1 MREALLVVDAL
12 SIAYRS
18 PGGESRVVR
27 ELTFRIDEGEI
38 VGLVGE
44 SGSGKTSVALAL
56 LHYLPRGGR
65 VVAGD
70 IRYRNV
76 SLLAAPGR
84 ELRRIYGRR
93 IAYVAQD
100 PANSLNPALRIATQL
115 EEGMIWHLGVSPT
128 AARRRALALL
138 DEVHL
143 RGGERLLQAYPHMLS
158 GGMQQRVCIAMA
170 LACDPELLV
179 MDEPTTGLDAATE
192 AAVFDLLRELKS
204 RRQLSVLF
212 ISHNLAAV
220 RGMADRVVVMY
231 GGRCMESG
239 PTTTIFARPLHRY
252 TQMLLDSLPTMRGK
266 AAGNLEIPW
275 QASRDPVDGCPFRD
289 RCDLAVSECGQDQ
302 EIVEV
307 APAHFS
313 GCVRWHALP
322 PSSPTIIATGD
333 LTAGS
338 DEAAGRSGGV
348 MPVADKAKAVI
359 TVRELAHSYRS
370 SLLAAHTR
378 EPRLSLDHVSFELRQ
393 GEVLAIIGESG
404 SGKTTLARC
413 LVGLARPLSGSIIVG
428 TTDLARLRRRP
439 LSIARNLQIVFQN
452 IAGSLHPRKRV
463 RAILE
468 RPFLLYDRRHAT
480 DDQLREVTHAVGLR
494 TEILEK
500 LSGRLSGGERQR
512 AALARA
518 FAPRPGVIVLDE
530 AFSAL
535 DVSMKMKVRNLLQR
549 KQVELN
555 ASYLLI
561 SHDLP
566 LVRSM
571 ADRVLVLFQGWLCE
585 AGPRRII
592 ETPPYHPY
600 TETLMWS
607 ALALES
613 LAPARL
619 DQRRAMLTSPSEPGR
634 GCRFHPRCPRKL
646 GAICERETPPRQ
658 SAGPDH
664 TIACHIPI
672 HDLAAM
678 QRAEW
683 PADRCLEVAC

>member
-1 MREALLVVDAL
+1 MREALLLVDNL

-18 PGGESRVVR
+18 SHGETRVVR
-27 ELTFRIDEGEI
+27 DLTFRIDPGEI

-56 LHYLPRGGR
+56 LNYLPRGGR

-70 IRYRNV
+70 IRYREM
-76 SLLAAPGR
+76 SLLASSR
-84 ELRRIYGRR
+84 RDLRRIYGRR
-93 IAYVAQD
+93 ISHVAQD
-100 PANSLNPALRIATQL
+100 PASSLNPALRIGTQL
-115 EEGMIWHLGVSPT
+115 EEGMIQHLGVSQSVG
-128 AARRRALALL
+128 RRRAAALL

-192 AAVFDLLRELKS
+192 AAVFALLRELKS
-204 RRQLSVLF
+204 RRRLSVLF

-239 PTTTIFARPLHRY
+239 PTATIFARPLHRY
-252 TQMLLDSLPTMRGK
+252 TQMLLDSLPTMRGT
-266 AAGNLEIPW
+266 ASGNLEIPW
-275 QASRDPVDGCPFRD
+275 QASGVPIDGCPFRD
-289 RCDLAVSECGQDQ
+289 RCDLVIPECGQEQ
-302 EIVEV
+302 RLVEV
-307 APAHFS
+307 APGRLSA
-313 GCVRWHALP
+313 CIRWHQLP
-322 PSSPTIIATGD
+322 PSPT
-333 LTAGS
+333 TAGAAVS
-338 DEAAGRSGGV
+338 ATTDRTEAAGRVPYV
-348 MPVADKAKAVI
+348 MPVADKTHAMIAVHDL
-359 TVRELAHSYRS
+359 THSYRS
-370 SLLAAHTR
+370 GLIAAHTR
-378 EPRLSLDHVSFELRQ
+378 GTRLSLDHLSFELRQ

-428 TTDLARLRRRP
+428 TIDLAHLRRRP
-439 LSIARNLQIVFQN
+439 LSVARNLQIVFQN

-468 RPFLLYDRRHAT
+468 RPFLLYDGQHPT
-480 DDQLREVTHAVGLR
+480 GDQLSELTHAVGLR
-494 TEILEK
+494 TEALDQ
-500 LSGRLSGGERQR
+500 LSNRLSGGERQR

-518 FAPRPGVIVLDE
+518 FAPRPAVIVLDE

-549 KQVELN
+549 KKVELN

-571 ADRVLVLFQGWLCE
+571 ADRVLVLFQGWVCE
-585 AGPRRII
+585 VGQRRII

-613 LAPARL
+613 LAPVRL
-619 DQRRAMLTSPSEPGR
+619 DPTRAMVQSPVEPGE

-646 GAICERETPPRQ
+646 GAICERETPPPQ

-672 HDLAAM
+672 RDLAVM

-683 PADRCLEVAC
+683 PADRALEVTS